1 MATADVAPHFG
12 AELKDA
18 FKPVNNWVSNGI
30 QWLDEI
36 QQFYRERSAIE
47 KEYAAKLTTLCRKY
61 YDRKAKKISSLSVGD
76 NPTMTPGSLE
86 SASLTTWT
94 TQLTTVE
101 SHAAERDKFAS
112 ELVAQV
118 AEPLKQAAAQYEELR
133 KCHVDFHAKL
143 EKERD
148 SSYSE
153 LKKAKGKYDGACQEV
168 EARRKKM
175 ESSFDHGK
183 SKAQAAYQQ
192 QILEM
197 NNIKNMYLISIN
209 VTNKMKEKYF
219 HEYVPE
225 LLDGLQDLNETRVTK
240 LNSVWSL
247 AAQLE
252 KASLSK
258 SMDHMSHLLNE
269 IPRNVPHLDSLMF
282 LRHNVTQ
289 VQEPPNM
296 VFEPS
301 PIWHDDESMITDET
315 AKVFLRNLLSKGK
328 TQVRDLRVESDQK
341 RREVDNAK
349 RVRENVRQGKDNRSE
364 VEVVRSI
371 FFLQEA
377 LHETDRKR
385 LAAEVETSTIM
396 SVVGDLSLGARNHNF
411 KSQTFKIPTNCDLCG
426 ERIWGLSAKGFD
438 CRDCGYT
445 CHSKCQMKVPA
456 ECPGEQTKEEKKK
469 LKAERQEQAG
479 AMPALDIT
487 PSNGTSAAPSLTRQN
502 TMNSLSSGYAA
513 SANRS
518 LSNVTSQPA
527 SATEPAAPAETK
539 PAVAAPKRNRILA
552 PPPAQYV
559 SAPAPSEPPSAP
571 AKSGEPRGKM
581 LYPYQAG
588 GGDEITVQEGYD
600 VDIIEPDDG
609 SGWMRVRAGSREGL
623 VPASYVEV
631 VPTASPA
638 PTASPGF
645 TDRPGSTYSNSSAS
659 LAGSMAPK
667 RVGPAVAPRRG
678 AKKLQYVEALYDYE
692 ARSDMEWSMVEGD
705 RFVLVNRD
713 SGDGWADVERGGVT
727 KSSFADVVLSPVR
740 FLQKSSGR
748 PSRPNSALQP
758 IAPRPSL
765 DSATPAASH
774 AAIQAPLAGH
784 PSAAGAVPARPGIS
798 PSPRSSTETD
808 TRMGM
813 SQSPGYT
820 SGDSHAQRHPHPGAR
835 STAPAAPIPVSVP
848 VFTTAPPPLHFPLT
862 CGSFATPALASV
874 ADIPVSMALMH
885 GDAHGAGFLF
895 ADGAGGYAGDGVFS
909 LDDLDVGVGVGGG
922 AMMQSEWGD
931 QFWLGDDSV

>member
-1 MATADVAPHFG
+1 M
-12 AELKDA
+12 
-18 FKPVNNWVSNGI
+18 
-30 QWLDEI
+30 
-36 QQFYRERSAIE
+36 
-47 KEYAAKLTTLCRKY
+47 
-61 YDRKAKKISSLSVGD
+61 
-76 NPTMTPGSLE
+76 
-86 SASLTTWT
+86 
-94 TQLTTVE
+94 
-101 SHAAERDKFAS
+101 
-112 ELVAQV
+112 
-118 AEPLKQAAAQYEELR
+118 
-133 KCHVDFHAKL
+133 
-143 EKERD
+143 
-148 SSYSE
+148 
-153 LKKAKGKYDGACQEV
+153 
-168 EARRKKM
+168 
-175 ESSFDHGK
+175 
-183 SKAQAAYQQ
+183 
-192 QILEM
+192 
-197 NNIKNMYLISIN
+197 
-209 VTNKMKEKYF
+209 
-219 HEYVPE
+219 
-225 LLDGLQDLNETRVTK
+225 TK

-349 RVRENVRQGKDNRSE
+349 RVRENVRQGKDNRNE

-377 LHETDRKR
+377 LHEVERKR
-385 LAAEVETSTIM
+385 LAAEVETSTII
-396 SVVGDLSLGARNHNF
+396 SVVGDLSLGAKNHNF

-518 LSNVTSQPA
+518 LSNFTSQPA
-527 SATEPAAPAETK
+527 SATEPAAPATPAAPAETK

-559 SAPAPSEPPSAP
+559 TAPAPSESPSAP

-588 GGDEITVQEGYD
+588 GADEITVQEGDD
-600 VDIIEPDDG
+600 VGIIEPDG
-609 SGWMRVRAGSREGL
+609 KFAVGMRE
-623 VPASYVEV
+623 
-631 VPTASPA
+631 T
-638 PTASPGF
+638 
-645 TDRPGSTYSNSSAS
+645 
-659 LAGSMAPK
+659 
-667 RVGPAVAPRRG
+667 
-678 AKKLQYVEALYDYE
+678 
-692 ARSDMEWSMVEGD
+692 W
-705 RFVLVNRD
+705 
-713 SGDGWADVERGGVT
+713 
-727 KSSFADVVLSPVR
+727 
-740 FLQKSSGR
+740 
-748 PSRPNSALQP
+748 PN
-758 IAPRPSL
+758 
-765 DSATPAASH
+765 
-774 AAIQAPLAGH
+774 
-784 PSAAGAVPARPGIS
+784 
-798 PSPRSSTETD
+798 
-808 TRMGM
+808 
-813 SQSPGYT
+813 
-820 SGDSHAQRHPHPGAR
+820 
-835 STAPAAPIPVSVP
+835 
-848 VFTTAPPPLHFPLT
+848 
-862 CGSFATPALASV
+862 
-874 ADIPVSMALMH
+874 
-885 GDAHGAGFLF
+885 
-895 ADGAGGYAGDGVFS
+895 
-909 LDDLDVGVGVGGG
+909 
-922 AMMQSEWGD
+922 
-931 QFWLGDDSV
+931 

>member
-1 MATADVAPHFG
+1 M
-12 AELKDA
+12 
-18 FKPVNNWVSNGI
+18 SNGI

-61 YDRKAKKISSLSVGD
+61 SDRKAKKISSLSVGD
-76 NPTMTPGSLE
+76 NPAMTPGSLE

-94 TQLTTVE
+94 TQLTAVE

-349 RVRENVRQGKDNRSE
+349 RVRENVRQGKDNRNE

-377 LHETDRKR
+377 LHEVERKR
-385 LAAEVETSTIM
+385 LAAEVETSTII
-396 SVVGDLSLGARNHNF
+396 SVVGDLSLGAKNHNF

-527 SATEPAAPAETK
+527 SATEPAAPATPAAPAETK

-559 SAPAPSEPPSAP
+559 TAPAPSESPSAP

-588 GGDEITVQEGYD
+588 GADEITVQEGDD
-600 VDIIEPDDG
+600 VGIIEPDG
-609 SGWMRVRAGSREGL
+609 KFAVGMRE
-623 VPASYVEV
+623 
-631 VPTASPA
+631 T
-638 PTASPGF
+638 
-645 TDRPGSTYSNSSAS
+645 
-659 LAGSMAPK
+659 
-667 RVGPAVAPRRG
+667 
-678 AKKLQYVEALYDYE
+678 
-692 ARSDMEWSMVEGD
+692 W
-705 RFVLVNRD
+705 
-713 SGDGWADVERGGVT
+713 
-727 KSSFADVVLSPVR
+727 
-740 FLQKSSGR
+740 
-748 PSRPNSALQP
+748 PN
-758 IAPRPSL
+758 
-765 DSATPAASH
+765 
-774 AAIQAPLAGH
+774 
-784 PSAAGAVPARPGIS
+784 
-798 PSPRSSTETD
+798 
-808 TRMGM
+808 
-813 SQSPGYT
+813 
-820 SGDSHAQRHPHPGAR
+820 
-835 STAPAAPIPVSVP
+835 
-848 VFTTAPPPLHFPLT
+848 
-862 CGSFATPALASV
+862 
-874 ADIPVSMALMH
+874 
-885 GDAHGAGFLF
+885 
-895 ADGAGGYAGDGVFS
+895 
-909 LDDLDVGVGVGGG
+909 
-922 AMMQSEWGD
+922 
-931 QFWLGDDSV
+931 